1 MFRKR
6 KADIENNEEESRDLF
21 DELNENENN
30 SRFDEYDI
38 DEDEFE
44 DDYQYELEQ
53 ARADKKN
60 KKKEYYVKGSDLKE
74 EIRKYQESKK
84 NSPDGK
90 GEISEEL
97 GSMILKICTRFSMH
111 PRFNGYSYR
120 DEFVADAVLRCITH
134 RIR

>member
-6 KADIENNEEESRDLF
+6 KTDIEDNDTESRDLY
-21 DELNENENN
+21 DELNENKND
-30 SRFDEYDI
+30 SRFDDYDI

-44 DDYQYELEQ
+44 DNYQYELEQ

-60 KKKEYYVKGSDLKE
+60 KKKEYYVKGADLKE

-90 GEISEEL
+90 GKISEEL
-97 GSMILKICTRFSMH
+97 RIHDFKNMYKI
-111 PRFNGYSYR
+111 FNAPT
-120 DEFVADAVLRCITH
+120 F
-134 RIR
+134 

>member
-6 KADIENNEEESRDLF
+6 KINADENESRDLY
-21 DELNENENN
+21 DELNENESN

-38 DEDEFE
+38 DENEFE

-53 ARADKKN
+53 AKADKKN
-60 KKKEYYVKGSDLKE
+60 KKKEYYVKGSELVE

-90 GEISEEL
+90 GKISEEL

-134 RIR
+134 RT